1 MVNYKLLIMD
11 IDDTL
16 VHNAGRI
23 SKKNMDAIES
33 AIKDGLKVVLA
44 TGRSFFGTKPVLEQL
59 KLDTFIINYGGAL
72 ITDLKTG
79 LPLFTAE
86 LDNDCIQDILRMA
99 GELRLHAH
107 IYKDDCVIYE
117 KEHPYVKAYVD
128 LLKLPHRL
136 EPDIRRVNWTGI
148 PKALII
154 TEPERVKELSTMFRN
169 HFGDG
174 LHVSESSPGFIE
186 FNKTKVNKGTA
197 AAFVADKLGIDR
209 SETVAVGDNT
219 LDYEMIEWAGLGAV
233 VENGNAKLKSIAN
246 VITPSCADDGVAW
259 LIDKYILNK

>member
-1 MVNYKLLIMD
+1 MTNYKLLITD

-16 VHNAGRI
+16 ICNAGRI
-23 SKKNMDAIES
+23 SKENMDSIE
-33 AIKDGLKVVLA
+33 AAMKAGVKVVLA
-44 TGRSFFGTKPVLEQL
+44 TGRSLFGTKPVLKQL
-59 KLDTFIINYGGAL
+59 KLDTFVINYGGAL

-86 LDNDCIQDILRMA
+86 LDNDCIRDILKMA
-99 GELRLHAH
+99 GELGLHAH

-117 KEHPYVKAYVD
+117 KEHPYVNAYVD

-136 EPDIRRVNWTGI
+136 EPDIKNINWTGV

-154 TEPERVKELSTMFRN
+154 TEPERVKELSAMFRN
-169 HFGDG
+169 FFGDR

-186 FNKTKVNKGTA
+186 FNKNKVNKGTA
-197 AAFVADKLGIDR
+197 AAFIADKLGIDR
-209 SETVAVGDNT
+209 SETVAIGDNT

-233 VENGNAKLKSIAN
+233 VENGNSKLKSIAN
-246 VITPSCADDGVAW
+246 VITPSCADNGVAW
-259 LIDKYILNK
+259 LIDNYILKK